1 MNGCGFTT
9 KNITIN
15 NMATIDS
22 SLKNM
27 LLTLLII
34 TAISGT
40 SLGFVYKMTKE
51 PIAAAK
57 AKNHQK
63 SIKLVV
69 AEFTN
74 NPAEDVVE
82 LTSKEGFPIKIFP
95 ARKDNQLVGVAV
107 ETMTNKGF
115 GGDVRLMVGF
125 KPDGTIINYQVLEH
139 KETPGLGT
147 KMGLWFKTDK
157 GNQSVLGKN
166 PGTSKLTVSKD
177 GGDVDAIT
185 AATIS
190 SRAFLDAVR
199 IGYETFMDNKNKIEK
214 GAAQ

>member
-1 MNGCGFTT
+1 
-9 KNITIN
+9 
-15 NMATIDS
+15 MATIDS

-57 AKNHQK
+57 AKKQQEA
-63 SIKLVV
+63 IKLVV
-69 AEFTN
+69 PEFTN

-82 LTSKEGFPIKIFP
+82 VTSKDEGFPIKIFP
-95 ARKDNQLVGVAV
+95 ARKDDKLVGVAV

-115 GGDVRLMVGF
+115 GGDVKLMVGF

-147 KMGLWFKTDK
+147 KMDLWFMTDK
-157 GNQSVLGKN
+157 GNQSVIGKN
-166 PGTSKLTVSKD
+166 PATNKLTVSKD
-177 GGDVDAIT
+177 GGEVDAIT

-199 IGYETFMDNKNKIEK
+199 VGYETFMDNKDKIEK

>member
-1 MNGCGFTT
+1 
-9 KNITIN
+9 
-15 NMATIDS
+15 MATIDS

-57 AKNHQK
+57 AK
-63 SIKLVV
+63 KLQDAITKVTPK
-69 AEFTN
+69 FNN
-74 NPAEDVVE
+74 NPGEEAIV
-82 LTSKEGFPIKIFP
+82 LTSKEGFPITVFP
-95 ARKDNQLVGVAV
+95 AREDDALIGFAV

-115 GGDVRLMVGF
+115 GGDVKLMIGF
-125 KPDGTIINYQVLEH
+125 KPDGTIINYEVLEH
-139 KETPGLGT
+139 QETPGLGT

-166 PGTSKLTVSKD
+166 PGKDKLTVSKD

-199 IGYETFMDNKNKIEK
+199 IGYETFMNNKEKIEK
-214 GAAQ
+214 GDAK

>member
-1 MNGCGFTT
+1 MRPCVPAA
-9 KNITIN
+9 KKITIN
-15 NMATIDS
+15 NMATIES

-57 AKNHQK
+57 AKKQQEA
-63 SIKLVV
+63 IKLVV
-69 AEFTN
+69 PEFTN

-82 LTSKEGFPIKIFP
+82 LTSKEGFTIKIFP
-95 ARKDNQLVGVAV
+95 AVKDGQLVGVAV
-107 ETMTNKGF
+107 ETMTNTGF
-115 GGDVRLMVGF
+115 GGDIKLMVGF
-125 KPDGTIINYQVLEH
+125 NPDGAIVNYQVLEH

-147 KMGLWFKTDK
+147 KMDPWFKADK
-157 GNQSVLGKN
+157 GNQNIIDKN
-166 PGTSKLTVSKD
+166 PGTNKLTVSKD
-177 GGDVDAIT
+177 GGEVDAIT

-199 IGYETFMDNKNKIEK
+199 IGYETFMENKDKIEK